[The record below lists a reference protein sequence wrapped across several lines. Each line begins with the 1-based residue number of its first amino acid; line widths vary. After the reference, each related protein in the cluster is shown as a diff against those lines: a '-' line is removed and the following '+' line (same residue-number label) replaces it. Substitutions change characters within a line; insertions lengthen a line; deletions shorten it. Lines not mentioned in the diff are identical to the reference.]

1 MKYYG
6 GIDLGG
12 TNSKIGLIDENGNL
26 VSKISVKTDEAQGFE
41 NTVARLS
48 NVLID
53 LIRQNN
59 INVDDLVS
67 VGVGIPGPVVNRKI
81 VKMFSNFSWPSNL
94 NVAQEFE
101 KNLNVPVFVDN
112 DVNVITLGEVYA
124 GSAKGFSDVVCLA
137 IGTGIGAGVVVN
149 GKLISGKSGSAG
161 EIGHIV
167 LQRWHFM
174 WMWT

>member
-12 TNSKIGLIDENGNL
+12 TNSKIGLIDDNGNL

-81 VKMFSNFSWPSNL
+81 VKMFSNFSWPSNPECSTR
-94 NVAQEFE
+94 V
-101 KNLNVPVFVDN
+101 
-112 DVNVITLGEVYA
+112 
-124 GSAKGFSDVVCLA
+124 
-137 IGTGIGAGVVVN
+137 
-149 GKLISGKSGSAG
+149 
-161 EIGHIV
+161 
-167 LQRWHFM
+167 
-174 WMWT
+174 